1 MGKTE
6 KVIKK
11 HFKGK
16 VALGALI
23 GLFLGLGIG
32 FGIYYFA
39 SDDKDPLFYLEGD
52 SIIYL
57 EKGSSF
63 TDPGYY
69 LNDDVEVVITGSVD
83 TNKEGSYVITYRT
96 TNMSVL
102 KKNGYDIEL
111 KRIIVVGGE

>member
-1 MGKTE
+1 M
-6 KVIKK
+6 
-11 HFKGK
+11 
-16 VALGALI
+16 
-23 GLFLGLGIG
+23 GIG

-83 TNKEGSYVITYRT
+83 TNKEGSYVITYRA

-102 KKNGYDIEL
+102 TRNGYDIEL

>member
-1 MGKTE
+1 MGKE
-6 KVIKK
+6 VIKK

-16 VALGALI
+16 AVLGFI
-23 GLFLGLGIG
+23 FGLFLGLGIG

-39 SDDKDPLFYLEGD
+39 SDDKEPIFYLEGD

-69 LNDDVEVVITGSVD
+69 LNDDIEVIITGEVD
-83 TNKEGSYVITYRT
+83 TNTIGSYVITYRA

-111 KRIIVVGGE
+111 RRIIVVGGE